1 MFSAGLAIIMY
12 LDASAR
18 CVEKTELGLRHW

>member
-1 MFSAGLAIIMY
+1 MFSDGLAIIMN

-18 CVEKTELGLRHW
+18 CVEKTEFGLRHW

>member
-1 MFSAGLAIIMY
+1 MFSAGLAIIMN

-18 CVEKTELGLRHW
+18 CSEKTELGLRDR

>member
-1 MFSAGLAIIMY
+1 MFSAGLAIIMN

-18 CVEKTELGLRHW
+18 CVEKTELDLRDR